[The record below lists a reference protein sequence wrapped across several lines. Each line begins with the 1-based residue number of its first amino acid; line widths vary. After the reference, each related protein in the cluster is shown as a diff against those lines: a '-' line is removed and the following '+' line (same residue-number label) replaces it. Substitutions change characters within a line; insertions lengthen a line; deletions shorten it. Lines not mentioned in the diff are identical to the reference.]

1 MYELFANLTLIAHL
15 IFILFV
21 IFGGLLFFI
30 FSKVFYIHLPALLWG
45 IYIELTNSVCP
56 LTYLE
61 NWFLNKAELATYS
74 NGFINNYL
82 YPIIYPEGLT
92 NNIQIYLGITLIVIN
107 ILIYGFI
114 LKNFPINCFYIL
126 CVHIYLYKG
135 KVFKSQ
141 AFIFC

>member
-30 FSKVFYIHLPALLWG
+30 FSKILYIHLPALLWG
-45 IYIELTNSVCP
+45 IYIELNNSVCP

-61 NWFLNKAELATYS
+61 NWFLDKAELETYS

-114 LKNFPINCFYIL
+114 FKNFKRF
-126 CVHIYLYKG
+126 
-135 KVFKSQ
+135 
-141 AFIFC
+141 